1 MPITADRRLIK
12 RLLSKHGE
20 EASRQL
26 IELHRAD
33 TLGQSSICIPR
44 LATFETAN
52 AMIDELLQEEK
63 CFSLKDLAVNGNDMM
78 AIGLRESQSA
88 MPCKPVWM
96 RLWMKEWQMT
106 TQPY

>member
-63 CFSLKDLAVNGNDMM
+63 CFSLKDLAVNGND
-78 AIGLRESQSA
+78 SQSA

>member
-63 CFSLKDLAVNGNDMM
+63 CFSLKDLAVNGKRHDGDRAEGKVNRQCL
-78 AIGLRESQSA
+78 ASLFG
-88 MPCKPVWM
+88 CG
-96 RLWMKEWQMT
+96 
-106 TQPY
+106 YG

>member
-52 AMIDELLQEEK
+52 AMIISFCYEDGLGSHRS
-63 CFSLKDLAVNGNDMM
+63 CFLPSIHHADFGYDKLSAPWLIDLGY
-78 AIGLRESQSA
+78 
-88 MPCKPVWM
+88 
-96 RLWMKEWQMT
+96 T
-106 TQPY
+106 YY

>member
-52 AMIDELLQEEK
+52 AMID
-63 CFSLKDLAVNGNDMM
+63 
-78 AIGLRESQSA
+78 
-88 MPCKPVWM
+88 
-96 RLWMKEWQMT
+96 
-106 TQPY
+106 

>member
-33 TLGQSSICIPR
+33 TLGQSSICIR
-44 LATFETAN
+44 SVYKALHADHETGAADN
-52 AMIDELLQEEK
+52 K
-63 CFSLKDLAVNGNDMM
+63 TG
-78 AIGLRESQSA
+78 
-88 MPCKPVWM
+88 
-96 RLWMKEWQMT
+96 
-106 TQPY
+106 

>member
-52 AMIDELLQEEK
+52 AMIEAFNCLYTAEEFAEKVNELYNK
-63 CFSLKDLAVNGNDMM
+63 
-78 AIGLRESQSA
+78 
-88 MPCKPVWM
+88 
-96 RLWMKEWQMT
+96 
-106 TQPY
+106 